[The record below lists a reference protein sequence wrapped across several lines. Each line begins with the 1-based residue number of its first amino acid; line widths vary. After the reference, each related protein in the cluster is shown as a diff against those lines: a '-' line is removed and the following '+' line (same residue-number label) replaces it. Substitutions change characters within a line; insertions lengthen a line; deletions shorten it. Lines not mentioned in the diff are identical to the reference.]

1 MIAKLF
7 LRSRGKM
14 LLIKQLFTRYT
25 LMLLVLFGF
34 NLGVANSSEINVL
47 DIQQQG
53 IRYLN
58 NPTAHM
64 FSSGQPS
71 VQQLENLSKL
81 GVMHVI
87 NLRPKQEQRWDEGT
101 YVKALGLQYYNIPV
115 KGAHGITLSNAIQL
129 AATLEKIGD
138 EPVLV
143 HCSSSN
149 RVGALVA
156 LNAFHQGE
164 GIERAIAKG
173 KAWGLTRLEALTRAK
188 ILALP

>member
-1 MIAKLF
+1 
-7 LRSRGKM
+7 M

-25 LMLLVLFGF
+25 LMLLVLFSF
-34 NLGVANSSEINVL
+34 NLGAANASDINALEIK
-47 DIQQQG
+47 QQG
-53 IRYLN
+53 INYLN
-58 NPTAHM
+58 NPSANM
-64 FSSGQPS
+64 LSSGQPTE
-71 VQQLENLSKL
+71 QQLKSLSKL

-87 NLRPKQEQRWDEGT
+87 NLRPKQEQQWDEGA

-115 KGAHGITLSNAIQL
+115 KGANGITLSNAMQL
-129 AATLEKIGD
+129 AEKLKEIGD
-138 EPVLV
+138 APVLV

-149 RVGALVA
+149 RVGALIA

-164 GIERAIAKG
+164 GIEQAIAQG

>member
-1 MIAKLF
+1 
-7 LRSRGKM
+7 M

-58 NPTAHM
+58 NPTANV

-71 VQQLENLSKL
+71 EQQLENLSKL
-81 GVMHVI
+81 GVLHVI
-87 NLRPKQEQRWDEGT
+87 NLRPKQEQQWDEGA
-101 YVKALGLQYYNIPV
+101 YVKTLGLQYYNIPV
-115 KGAHGITLSNAIQL
+115 NGAYGITLSNATQL

-149 RVGALVA
+149 RVGALIA

-173 KAWGLTRLEALTRAK
+173 KVWGLTRLEALTRAK
-188 ILALP
+188 IRALPQVMNVKD

>member
-34 NLGVANSSEINVL
+34 NLGVANSSEINVV

-53 IRYLN
+53 IKYLN
-58 NPTAHM
+58 NPSANI

-71 VQQLENLSKL
+71 EQQLKNLSKL
-81 GVMHVI
+81 GVLHVI
-87 NLRPKQEQRWDEGT
+87 NLRPKQEQQWDEGA
-101 YVKALGLQYYNIPV
+101 YVEALGLQYYNLPV
-115 KGAHGITLSNAIQL
+115 NGAHGITLSNAIQL

-188 ILALP
+188 FLALP